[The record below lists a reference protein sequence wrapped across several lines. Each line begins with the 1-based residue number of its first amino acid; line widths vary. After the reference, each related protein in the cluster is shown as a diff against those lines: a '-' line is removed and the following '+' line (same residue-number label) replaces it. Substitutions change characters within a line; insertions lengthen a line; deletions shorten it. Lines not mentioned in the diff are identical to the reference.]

1 MITNILFMCYSKNVT
16 AMNALMII
24 VNIGKHFD
32 SWSYFMNGN
41 GSYSTAVNSS
51 ITTVYTDA
59 SVMNS

>member
-1 MITNILFMCYSKNVT
+1 MCYSKNVT

-32 SWSYFMNGN
+32 SWSYFMNSN
-41 GSYSTAVNSS
+41 GSDSTAVNSS

-59 SVMNS
+59 SVINS